1 MFNRKFNDAVRH
13 RVINIQSAE
22 ARAAKLNA
30 PSSIALAYAPEDV
43 IAFVDLQNLHYF
55 LKENCRVSAT
65 QVHIP
70 NLIKDFSRAHD
81 LPLKELRIFTGIHD
95 RRREPQ
101 RHDAMALRV
110 KWLER
115 CGAIVTTLPLSYYLQ
130 KGTGETRAQEKG
142 IDVRIGSEIL
152 RAVNSGLRRAV
163 VVTQDKDISQAIKV
177 AAEMASE
184 RGFEFKAYSMTLEGA
199 EWEHSG
205 KCGMYGVAFTEKL
218 PIDVDFVQGY
228 VRADTERPRTGSF
241 SAPLP
246 VEV

>member
-13 RVINIQSAE
+13 RVINIQAAE

-30 PSSIALAYAPEDV
+30 PAANVPTYGPTDV

-70 NLIKDFSRAHD
+70 NLISDFSRAHD

-95 RRREPQ
+95 RKREPQ

-110 KWLER
+110 KWLQR

-163 VVTQDKDISQAIKV
+163 VITQDKDISQAIKV
-177 AAEMASE
+177 AAEMAME
-184 RGFEFKAYSMTLEGA
+184 RGFEFKAYSMTLEDA

-218 PIDVDFVQGY
+218 PIDVDFVMGY
-228 VRADTERPRTGSF
+228 VRAERPRDDAAMA
-241 SAPLP
+241 SAAVL
-246 VEV
+246 ES